1 MGGRYR
7 LPAKYEHLYWQQ
19 WGEEALRIDTHHEGM
34 DYIMLKALEAEM
46 KQEIPYPA
54 DIHDLALWTSVTPLS
69 IQSVAE
75 QRTVP
80 ME

>member
-1 MGGRYR
+1 
-7 LPAKYEHLYWQQ
+7 
-19 WGEEALRIDTHHEGM
+19 
-34 DYIMLKALEAEM
+34 MLKALEAEM

-69 IQSVAE
+69 TQSVAE